1 MFESLILIVVA
12 AAAAALSIWFCLRMF
27 KLKRV
32 SPRFSITLLKILV
45 CFFVIEILAIAND
58 FSSLTCWAFG
68 NVIIT
73 AVVWIVYIGGK
84 HLKTK
89 K

>member
-12 AAAAALSIWFCLRMF
+12 AAAAALSVWFCLRMF

-45 CFFVIEILAIAND
+45 CFFVIELLAVAND
-58 FSSLTCWAFG
+58 FSRLTCWAFG

-84 HLKTK
+84 K
-89 K
+89 KKKKK